1 MFFNKV
7 NVAKGITMSNVEELK
22 EELLGQL
29 ESVANFMRGIGL
41 DPRIPNDT
49 KQALS
54 KRARDIDELVEKYLE
69 E

>member
-1 MFFNKV
+1 
-7 NVAKGITMSNVEELK
+7 MSNVEELK

-29 ESVANFMRGIGL
+29 ESVANFMRGMGL

-54 KRARDIDELVEKYLE
+54 NRARDIDELVEKYLE